1 MADMGAVR
9 DTYTPT
15 VLFGGMEFALIVV
28 GAGRRL
34 RIVA

>member
-1 MADMGAVR
+1 MRSKGAWSAASAPSAKSAGR
-9 DTYTPT
+9 
-15 VLFGGMEFALIVV
+15 EFALIVV